1 MVMKMTATCPAV
13 AAAGVVVIVVDDA
26 GGRVGVVVVL
36 VVPGQNGRV
45 RLIVTRCGTHQSQF
59 AGRYTARKDTKYKN
73 STITP

>member
-1 MVMKMTATCPAV
+1 
-13 AAAGVVVIVVDDA
+13 
-26 GGRVGVVVVL
+26 VL